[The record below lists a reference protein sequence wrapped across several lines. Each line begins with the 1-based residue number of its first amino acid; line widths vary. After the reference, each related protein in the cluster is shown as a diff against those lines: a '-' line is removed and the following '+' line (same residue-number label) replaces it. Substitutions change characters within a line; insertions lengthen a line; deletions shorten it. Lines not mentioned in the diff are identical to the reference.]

1 MTITFIYMDG
11 CPACDAAK
19 PVLKKWAKANRH
31 VAVKWH
37 NALKDKWNAEWQI
50 AATPTYVLAIP
61 GFRETMYEGAMSEN
75 DITRFIEISKQ
86 SVGAP

>member
-1 MTITFIYMDG
+1 
-11 CPACDAAK
+11 
-19 PVLKKWAKANRH
+19 
-31 VAVKWH
+31 VKWH